1 VTPDRLS
8 IAEVEALPLVL
19 TTEEAAPLLR
29 VSVHHLWALAREG
42 AAPIEPLKLGRSY
55 RWPTARL
62 LALLGLG
69 PDAPGSTEPG
79 TQNEAPNSP
88 AEASPTS
95 LAAPDRQVRRRR
107 E

>member
-1 VTPDRLS
+1 MATRRTIGDVGS
-8 IAEVEALPLVL
+8 LPFVL
-19 TTEEAAPLLR
+19 TSEETAEMLG
-29 VSVHHLWALAREG
+29 VSVDHLWALAREG
-42 AAPIEPLKLGRSY
+42 TAPVEPLKLGRSY

-69 PDAPGSTEPG
+69 PDASPSTEPG